1 MNSSE
6 FYLERVGFEANLRL
20 RLNLR
25 NGTNLIGRSEI
36 KDVDFGIDS
45 MRCSGRHCII
55 TVSGNSVELENLSV
69 RLQVFSSSQVSTSI
83 FFLQKTVGT
92 TINGSKMAER
102 IMQLHENDVIGIVR
116 GTKIPWDLTGNY
128 NLFVYRLCKYTSE
141 NLLTIEIDDDDTF
154 EISDDDDPNADLDP
168 VDVKIEHDLCIQFS
182 RNFNA
187 EIKEELLDLEEFETF
202 CQVTKKEPSN
212 FFEIETTDNDP
223 NEANDIATFDPHQN
237 DESNLEEHQSGSN
250 DSSDTIMFSPTQ
262 QETLQHNHQSE
273 ANDSNDTIM
282 FSPTRP
288 QENDLKHIEAS
299 VIDFNDS
306 SPVIIGSGTAYAD
319 VCDLYADLVT
329 DPVNAPLDNECCDI
343 LPNNETEDNV
353 RFSDHVVVDDKFE
366 HTKTKEVGNSKR
378 KKGPEII
385 KAKPLEKRRKKSEKK
400 KENCSRNQEIK
411 TVNKEHQKDNLK
423 SASASKSRNSRET
436 IEKTKITA
444 KVKYTKDNRG
454 TFLIDPA
461 QMPGKPVR
469 RKSTIAVA
477 MPSPSP
483 CKENNFI
490 DKETDEILSKL
501 DISNDTPEAP
511 SLIGDPNYVCFK
523 AKKLSFNDLR
533 KPESSET
540 DGSSFK
546 SPVQNTIPDQP
557 DYDGILEERP
567 SYTGLLTSFTD
578 PFIHQARTGNDNHNL
593 PNGRI
598 EKKENEL
605 KHKVVVQESV
615 FQINPCHEIISI
627 LTSYEAEKFK
637 TVDAFCR
644 SIDCN
649 MNSFGDTFHDY
660 TEYRG

>member
-1 MNSSE
+1 
-6 FYLERVGFEANLRL
+6 
-20 RLNLR
+20 
-25 NGTNLIGRSEI
+25 
-36 KDVDFGIDS
+36 
-45 MRCSGRHCII
+45 
-55 TVSGNSVELENLSV
+55 
-69 RLQVFSSSQVSTSI
+69 
-83 FFLQKTVGT
+83 
-92 TINGSKMAER
+92 MAER
-102 IMQLHENDVIGIVR
+102 NVQLHENDVIGIVR

-154 EISDDDDPNADLDP
+154 EISDDDDPNANFDP

-212 FFEIETTDNDP
+212 FFEIETTYNDP
-223 NEANDIATFDPHQN
+223 NDANDISTFDPHLAAN
-237 DESNLEEHQSGSN
+237 DESNLEEHRSESN
-250 DSSDTIMFSPTQ
+250 DSSETIMFSPTQ
-262 QETLQHNHQSE
+262 QQETDQTLQHIHQSE

-288 QENDLKHIEAS
+288 QENDQILKHIEAS
-299 VIDFNDS
+299 VIDSNDS
-306 SPVIIGSGTAYAD
+306 SPAGIGSCTAYSSVD
-319 VCDLYADLVT
+319 DLYADLVT
-329 DPVNAPLDNECCDI
+329 DPLDNECCDI
-343 LPNNETEDNV
+343 LPNNETEDTV
-353 RFSDHVVVDDKFE
+353 RFSDHVVVDDKLE
-366 HTKTKEVGNSKR
+366 HTKTEVVGNSKR

-385 KAKPLEKRRKKSEKK
+385 KAKPKRSKKSEKK
-400 KENCSRNQEIK
+400 KENCSRNQEMK
-411 TVNKEHQKDNLK
+411 TVNKEHQKDKLK
-423 SASASKSRNSRET
+423 STSASKSRNSRET
-436 IEKTKITA
+436 KEKTKITA

-461 QMPGKPVR
+461 QMPGKPVSLKER

-546 SPVQNTIPDQP
+546 SPVQNTVPDQP
-557 DYDGILEERP
+557 DYDGILDERP
-567 SYTGLLTSFTD
+567 SCTEVNQPSFTD
-578 PFIHQARTGNDNHNL
+578 SFIHRTGNDNHNL

-598 EKKENEL
+598 GKNENEL

-649 MNSFGDTFHDY
+649 MNSFKDTFHDY
-660 TEYRG
+660 TEYQE